1 MKTEYFSHDYKARH
15 DDKLVNLFMKHGLA
29 GIGAYWCIIEM
40 LYEQNGYILLC
51 ECERIAFELRSN
63 LELINSIINDFNL
76 FKIDKKQFYSVSVL
90 NRLKLRNEKSEKA
103 KLSASARWNNA
114 NALQTQT
121 ECNANKVN
129 KRKVNKNEINE
140 IEYPSDFSPFRIKIF
155 KKWFEYKKSKRQS
168 YKDQDSI
175 NTLFKKFND
184 FTDDELNKAVEN
196 SMSNNYDGLF
206 PKKENFAQKEN
217 KINYATG
224 SSYE

>member
-15 DDKLVNLFMKHGLA
+15 DDKLIRVFMKHGLA

-76 FKIDKKQFYSVSVL
+76 FKVDKKQFYSISVL

-103 KLSASARWNNA
+103 KLSALARWSNA
-114 NALQTQT
+114 NALQTQC
-121 ECNANKVN
+121 EGNANKLN
-129 KRKVNKNEINE
+129 KIKEKKNEIK
-140 IEYPSDFSPFRIKIF
+140 YPSDFSPFRIEIF
-155 KKWFEYKKSKRQS
+155 EKWFKYKKSKKQS

-175 NTLFKKFND
+175 NILFKKLTEL
-184 FTDDELNKAVEN
+184 TDNELNKAVEN

-206 PKKENFAQKEN
+206 PQKENFAQKEN

-224 SSYE
+224 SSYEQ